1 MNINSITANIKRIR
15 WTGNSTTR
23 TYLVSAALTLNDK
36 DTAFAYCDQPVPAE
50 RNWCDLTE
58 SGRQIVNDL
67 LVQSAV
73 QHLNVSCF
81 SLEVTIRPAFTWDD
95 LQAWILAV
103 INTHL
108 FQGEA
113 DIGELG
119 KTSCEHGVIRYKG
132 TKKDTVRWYGVSMPL
147 RPDEKCRTSLQVTSW
162 ATIESMNKAYLADAS
177 VHLAKKQ
184 MVFSHSVSA
193 LGGETKSTPRNPAAN
208 EPSSSHL
215 SVTAACL
222 SILKEVY
229 SLRGVMSIWVGAFE
243 ISVEIAPVFSWS
255 DYHQV
260 VVDIINK
267 HLFDGKAAVE
277 FDG

>member
-1 MNINSITANIKRIR
+1 MNAKSITANIKRIR

-23 TYLVSAALTLNDK
+23 NYLVSAAIRLDEKNTASACCDK
-36 DTAFAYCDQPVPAE
+36 PVPAD

-58 SGRQIVNDL
+58 TGRTIVNSILAQD
-67 LVQSAV
+67 AV
-73 QHLNVSCF
+73 QDVLVTSF
-81 SLEVTIRPAFTWDD
+81 SLEVKIWPVFTWDD
-95 LQAWILAV
+95 VHEWMLDLL
-103 INTHL
+103 NTHL

-119 KTSCEHGVIRYKG
+119 KTSWENGVIRFKG
-132 TKKDTVRWYGVSMPL
+132 TKKDSVRWYGVSLPL
-147 RPDEKCRTSLQVTSW
+147 RPDEKSRTSLQVTSW
-162 ATIESMNKAYLADAS
+162 ATIESMNKASLADAS
-177 VHLAKKQ
+177 VQLAQKQ

-222 SILKEVY
+222 SILNEVY
-229 SLRGVMSIWVGAFE
+229 SLKGVMSIWVGAFE

-260 VVDIINK
+260 VVNIINK